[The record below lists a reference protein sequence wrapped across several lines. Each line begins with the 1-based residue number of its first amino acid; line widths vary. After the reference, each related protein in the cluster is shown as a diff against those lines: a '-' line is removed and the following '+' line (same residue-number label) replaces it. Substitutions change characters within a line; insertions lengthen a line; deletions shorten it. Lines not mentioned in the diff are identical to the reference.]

1 MYTINSFFSGVGG
14 IDLGFEMTKKFK
26 VIWANEIDVNASKTY
41 ALNFSNTLIT
51 KDIKK
56 IEARDVPFADIF
68 IAGFP
73 CQAFSVAGYKK
84 GFEDER
90 GILFFD
96 LLRII
101 KDHKPRVVFLENVK
115 NLVGHDNGNTF
126 RVIKESL
133 EFYGYKVR
141 DKVLNAKDYGNIPQ
155 NRERIYIVAFI
166 NPLDYINFDYPD
178 SIPLKRNI
186 EDMIDYSVN
195 DPQYIYTQE
204 KYESF
209 EEIKKSVLKKN
220 TVYQWRRKYVRENKS
235 NVFPTLTANMG
246 TGGHNVP
253 LILTDNNIRKL
264 TPRECFNVQGYPQ
277 HYKLPAISNSHLYKQ
292 AGNSVVVPVIERI
305 AEKILIALTLTDKTK
320 KNEQSKK

>member
-14 IDLGFEMTKKFK
+14 IDLGFEMTKNFK

-51 KDIKK
+51 EDIKK
-56 IEARDVPFADIF
+56 IESNDVPNADIF

-101 KDHKPRVVFLENVK
+101 KEHKPRVVFLENVK

-166 NPLDYINFDYPD
+166 DPIDYMNFDYPD
-178 SIPLKRNI
+178 SIPLEKTI
-186 EDMIDYSVN
+186 KDMIDYSV
-195 DPQYIYTQE
+195 DDQQYIYTQE
-204 KYESF
+204 KYESY

-253 LILTDNNIRKL
+253 LILTDKCIRKL
-264 TPRECFNVQGYPQ
+264 TPRECFNVQGYPLNF
-277 HYKLPAISNSHLYKQ
+277 KLPNISNSHLYKQ

-305 AEKILIALTLTDKTK
+305 AQNISKALKQTDNLKVF
-320 KNEQSKK
+320 N

>member
-1 MYTINSFFSGVGG
+1 MYTITSFFSGVGG
-14 IDLGFEMTKKFK
+14 IDLGFEMTKNFK

-51 KDIKK
+51 EDIKK
-56 IEARDVPFADIF
+56 IESNDVPNADIF

-101 KDHKPRVVFLENVK
+101 KEHKPRVVFLENVK

-166 NPLDYINFDYPD
+166 DPIDYMNFDYPD
-178 SIPLKRNI
+178 SIPLEKTI
-186 EDMIDYSVN
+186 KDMIDYSV
-195 DPQYIYTQE
+195 DDQQYIYTQE
-204 KYESF
+204 KYESY

-253 LILTDNNIRKL
+253 LILTDKCIRKL
-264 TPRECFNVQGYPQ
+264 TPRECFNVQGYPLNF
-277 HYKLPAISNSHLYKQ
+277 KLPNISNSHLYKQ

-305 AEKILIALTLTDKTK
+305 AQNISKALKQTDNLKVFK
-320 KNEQSKK
+320 

>member
-14 IDLGFEMTKKFK
+14 IDLGFEMTKNFK

-51 KDIKK
+51 EDIKK
-56 IEARDVPFADIF
+56 IEINDVPNADIF

-101 KDHKPRVVFLENVK
+101 KEHKPRVVFLENVK

-166 NPLDYINFDYPD
+166 DPIDYMNFDYPD
-178 SIPLKRNI
+178 SIPLEKTI
-186 EDMIDYSVN
+186 KDMIDYSV
-195 DPQYIYTQE
+195 DDQQYIYTQE
-204 KYESF
+204 KYESY

-253 LILTDNNIRKL
+253 LILTDKCIRKL
-264 TPRECFNVQGYPQ
+264 TPRECFNVQGYPLNF
-277 HYKLPAISNSHLYKQ
+277 KLPNISNSHLYKQ

-305 AEKILIALTLTDKTK
+305 AQNISKALKQTDNLKVFK
-320 KNEQSKK
+320 

>member
-14 IDLGFEMTKKFK
+14 IDLGFEMTKNFK

-51 KDIKK
+51 EDIKK
-56 IEARDVPFADIF
+56 IESNDVPNADIF

-101 KDHKPRVVFLENVK
+101 KEHKPRVVFLENVK

-166 NPLDYINFDYPD
+166 DPIDYMNFDYPD
-178 SIPLKRNI
+178 SIPLEKTI
-186 EDMIDYSVN
+186 KDMIDYSV
-195 DPQYIYTQE
+195 DDQQYIYTQE
-204 KYESF
+204 KYESY

-253 LILTDNNIRKL
+253 LILTDKCIRKL
-264 TPRECFNVQGYPQ
+264 TPRECFNVQGYPLNF
-277 HYKLPAISNSHLYKQ
+277 KLPNISNSHLYKQ

-305 AEKILIALTLTDKTK
+305 AQNISKALKQTDNLKVFK
-320 KNEQSKK
+320 